1 MPYSIK
7 FTDPLKPAVEVF
19 DNTTNS
25 TDTSLKFS
33 GRNTTNYG
41 TAVAENFLH
50 LLENFAGAT
59 APASPVEG
67 QLWYNNVDEILYVN
81 DGSGDN
87 GWQTASG
94 VRTGTSVPT
103 TGKLGDIWVDTNNQ
117 QIFIY
122 TGNNATGT
130 TTGAWILVG
139 PLYSSGSKSGPIV
152 ETLIDVDNITHSVV
166 TMYAEGVPV
175 SIISN
180 ATFIPKPTIT
190 GFPSGVSVGITV
202 SSQISIGNNTILLPK
217 FNGTATSADALI
229 VSGATIKSTNF
240 LRGDTKSTTNYQL
253 SILSNDGLKVGSDGN
268 LALSVAGNDAIIY
281 NNSTAGSVDIRT
293 NNVNGRP
300 VSVLKVVDQRVGI
313 NNSAPIFDLDV
324 AGTQRLT
331 GVLSVTDLTDATALN
346 TAAVKISG
354 GLAVAKNTLV
364 GANLQVTG
372 VTTTANILPSTPVRT
387 LGTANAKWNA
397 VFAETINATT
407 VNGTFV
413 GNFTGNS
420 TTATSLKTPTVFTFE
435 GDVRTTASLSF
446 DGATG
451 GFNKVFN
458 TELTSAIISSKESRS
473 ATEKADEFLFYRTG
487 SGLFKATRDNM
498 VGDLAVPVGA
508 ILPFAGSAA
517 PTGYLLCDGSE
528 VEKDRF
534 PELFVAF
541 GGETSPN
548 LYGTP
553 QLSSNFKL
561 PDLRG
566 RFALGK
572 DDMDN
577 ARTVAAP
584 GGGAVDSGGG
594 RVNRVN
600 DDSATQLG
608 GSGGSEQKIISV
620 DNLPSAGAD
629 VLVPYAAGSTPSELG
644 SSFSVMN
651 PYLTLNYIIRSGKA
665 GY

>member
-50 LLENFAGAT
+50 LLENFSGAT
-59 APASPVEG
+59 APVSPVEG

-122 TGNNATGT
+122 TGNDQGG

-281 NNSTAGSVDIRT
+281 NNSTAGSIDIRT

-372 VTTTANILPSTPVRT
+372 VTTTANILPSTSVRT

-420 TTATSLKTPTVFTFE
+420 TTTTSLKTPTVFTFE

-608 GSGGSEQKIISV
+608 GSGGSEQKTISI
-620 DNLPSAGAD
+620 DNLPKPGTTA
-629 VLVPYAAGSTPSELG
+629 LLPYAAGSTPSQLG
-644 SSFSVMN
+644 NSFSVMN

>member
-50 LLENFAGAT
+50 LLENFSGAT
-59 APASPVEG
+59 APVSPVEG

-122 TGNNATGT
+122 TGNDQGG

-281 NNSTAGSVDIRT
+281 NNSTAGSIDIRT

-313 NNSAPIFDLDV
+313 NNAAPIFDLDV

-372 VTTTANILPSTPVRT
+372 VTTTANILPSTSVRT

-420 TTATSLKTPTVFTFE
+420 TTTTSLKTPTVFTFE

-458 TELTSAIISSKESRS
+458 TELTAAIISSKESRS

-608 GSGGSEQKIISV
+608 GSGGSEQKTISI
-620 DNLPSAGAD
+620 DNLPKPGTTA
-629 VLVPYAAGSTPSELG
+629 LLPYAAGSTPSQLG
-644 SSFSVMN
+644 NSFSVMN

>member
-1 MPYSIK
+1 
-7 FTDPLKPAVEVF
+7 
-19 DNTTNS
+19 
-25 TDTSLKFS
+25 
-33 GRNTTNYG
+33 
-41 TAVAENFLH
+41 
-50 LLENFAGAT
+50 
-59 APASPVEG
+59 
-67 QLWYNNVDEILYVN
+67 
-81 DGSGDN
+81 
-87 GWQTASG
+87 
-94 VRTGTSVPT
+94 
-103 TGKLGDIWVDTNNQ
+103 
-117 QIFIY
+117 
-122 TGNNATGT
+122 
-130 TTGAWILVG
+130 
-139 PLYSSGSKSGPIV
+139 
-152 ETLIDVDNITHSVV
+152 
-166 TMYAEGVPV
+166 
-175 SIISN
+175 
-180 ATFIPKPTIT
+180 
-190 GFPSGVSVGITV
+190 
-202 SSQISIGNNTILLPK
+202 LLPK
-217 FNGTATSADALI
+217 FNGTATSADALV

-240 LRGDTKSTTNYQL
+240 LRADTKSTTNYQL

-268 LALSVAGNDAIIY
+268 LALSVSGNEAIIY
-281 NNSTAGSVDIRT
+281 NNSSAGSIDLRT
-293 NNVNGRP
+293 NNANGRP

-313 NNSAPIFDLDV
+313 NTAAPIFDLDV

-346 TAAVKISG
+346 IAAVKISG

-372 VTTTANILPSTPVRT
+372 VTTTANILPSTASRT
-387 LGTANAKWNA
+387 IGAANAKWNA

-420 TTATSLKTPTVFTFE
+420 TTATSLKTPTIFTFE
-435 GDVRTTASLSF
+435 GDVRTTVSVSF

-487 SGLFKATRDNM
+487 AGLFKTTRDNM

-508 ILPFAGSAA
+508 IMPFAGAVA

-541 GGETSPN
+541 GGETTPN

-584 GGGAVDSGGG
+584 GGGAVDAGGG
-594 RVNRVN
+594 RVFRVN

-608 GSGGSEQKIISV
+608 ASGGAEQKTISV
-620 DNLPSAGAD
+620 DNLPEDGGD
-629 VLVPYAAGSTPSELG
+629 FIMRYAPGSTSSQLG
-644 SSFSVMN
+644 NSFSVMN

>member
-7 FTDPLKPAVEVF
+7 FTDPTKPAIEVF

-59 APASPVEG
+59 SPPSPVEG

-94 VRTGTSVPT
+94 VRTGTATPT

-122 TGNNATGT
+122 SGT
-130 TTGAWILVG
+130 AWILVG
-139 PLYSSGSKSGPIV
+139 PLYSSGAKSGPIV

-166 TMYAEGVPV
+166 TMYTEGVPV

-180 ATFIPKPTIT
+180 ATFIPKPSIT
-190 GFPSGVSVGITV
+190 GFPSGISVGVTV
-202 SSQISIGNNTILLPK
+202 ASQVAIGNNPILLPK
-217 FNGTATSADALI
+217 FNGTATSADALV
-229 VSGATIKSTNF
+229 VSNAVVKSTNF
-240 LRGDTKSTTNYQL
+240 LRADTKSTTNFQL
-253 SILSNDGLKVGSDGN
+253 SILSNDGLKIGSDGS
-268 LALSVAGNDAIIY
+268 LALSVSNRDAIIY
-281 NNSTAGSVDIRT
+281 NGSTDGAVDIRT
-293 NNVNGRP
+293 NNVNGLP
-300 VSVLKVVDQRVGI
+300 ISVLKVVNQRVGI
-313 NNSAPIFDLDV
+313 NNPIPNFDLDV
-324 AGTQRLT
+324 SGSQRLT
-331 GVLSVTDLTDATALN
+331 GVLSVTDPTDAVSLT

-354 GLAVAKNTLV
+354 GLAVTKNTLV

-372 VTTTANILPSTPVRT
+372 VTTAANILPSTSTRT
-387 LGTANAKWNA
+387 LGAANAKWN
-397 VFAETINATT
+397 VVHAETINATT
-407 VNGTFV
+407 INGTV
-413 GNFTGNS
+413 NGNFTGNAS
-420 TTATSLKTPTVFTFE
+420 TATSLRTPTVFTFE
-435 GDVRTTASLSF
+435 GDVRTTAGVSF

-451 GFNKVFN
+451 GFTKVFN
-458 TELTSAIISSKESRS
+458 TELTSSIISSKESRS
-473 ATEKADEFLFYRTG
+473 STEKADEFLFYRVQG
-487 SGLFKATRDNM
+487 GLFKATRDNM
-498 VGDLAVPVGA
+498 VGDLAVPIGA
-508 ILPFAGSAA
+508 LMPFAGALP

-534 PELFVAF
+534 PELFVAI
-541 GGETSPN
+541 GSI
-548 LYGTP
+548 YGTP
-553 QLSSNFKL
+553 LLSSNFKL
-561 PDLRG
+561 PDMRG

-572 DDMDN
+572 DNMDN

-584 GGGAVDSGGG
+584 GGGSIDAGGG
-594 RVNRVN
+594 AVNRVN
-600 DDSATQLG
+600 DDSAVTLG
-608 GSGGSEQKIISV
+608 GSSGAEQTTISV
-620 DNLPSAGAD
+620 DNLPNTSGAD
-629 VLVPYAAGSTPSELG
+629 VLIPYAAGSTSGQLG
-644 SSFSVMN
+644 NSFSVMN